1 MRKNKLFQDDD
12 LHEGGVFESYESKF
26 EYLKTGGFYE
36 LMCVNESE
44 RASGIVAALQ
54 GGQVIWAYSIDG
66 EKIGK

>member
-1 MRKNKLFQDDD
+1 M
-12 LHEGGVFESYESKF
+12 HEGGVFESYESKF

-54 GGQVIWAYSIDG
+54 GGEVIYLGSFNCRR
-66 EKIGK
+66 